1 MNYPFSYVAPSS
13 KAELHDLLAE
23 NGDRAEVF
31 SGGTDLFVNL
41 RYGFLQPDY
50 VVDLKGV
57 KELHELSYDPNE
69 GLRIGACVTVNRLLD
84 SREVEEHY
92 RILHVAAGE
101 LATHQLRNRA
111 TVVGNL
117 VTASPCGDMASPL
130 LCVEAS
136 VVLSS
141 KRGTRELP
149 VKEFI
154 TGVKQTAIASD
165 EIVEAVKV
173 PAATADMT
181 GGYEKLKRIK
191 GHDLGLV
198 AVAMTRKNGSMRFA
212 ISSAAPTPVLLPDF
226 DAGTPYEKVEAAAM
240 EAIKPIDDVRCT
252 ADYRRFMVGQYIKR
266 LMEEVA

>member
-1 MNYPFSYVAPSS
+1 MNYPFSYVAPST
-13 KAELHDLLAE
+13 KDELLDLLAE
-23 NGDRAEVF
+23 KGERAEVF
-31 SGGTDLFVNL
+31 SGGTDSFVNL
-41 RYGFLQPDY
+41 RSGFVQPEY

-57 KELHELSYDPNE
+57 EQLHQLSYDPTE
-69 GLRIGACVTVNRLLD
+69 GLYIGACVTVNKLLD
-84 SREVEEHY
+84 SEAVREHY
-92 RILHVAAGE
+92 QVLHIAAGE

-111 TVVGNL
+111 TIVGNL
-117 VTASPCGDMASPL
+117 VTASPCGDMSSPL
-130 LCVEAS
+130 LCVNAS

-141 KRGTRELP
+141 KRGTRELAL
-149 VKEFI
+149 KEFI

-226 DAGTPYEKVEAAAM
+226 PSDTHYEEVKSAAM